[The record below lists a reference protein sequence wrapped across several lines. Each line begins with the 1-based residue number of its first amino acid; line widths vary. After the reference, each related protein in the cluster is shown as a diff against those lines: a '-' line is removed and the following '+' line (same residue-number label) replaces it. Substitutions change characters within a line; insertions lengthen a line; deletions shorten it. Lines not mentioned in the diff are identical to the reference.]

1 MRKRDFVQPTAEEI
15 ENRKKMYEEA
25 ERLGIDLMSFDG
37 EKKASKAQKDI
48 QKAIVY
54 LGTGQKVPK
63 ELEERIF
70 QKNRHT
76 SKHNQ

>member
-63 ELEERIF
+63 ELEERIL
-70 QKNRHT
+70 KR
-76 SKHNQ
+76 KVKE

>member
-1 MRKRDFVQPTAEEI
+1 
-15 ENRKKMYEEA
+15 
-25 ERLGIDLMSFDG
+25 MSFDG

-63 ELEERIF
+63 ELEERIL
-70 QKNRHT
+70 KR
-76 SKHNQ
+76 KVKE

>member
-1 MRKRDFVQPTAEEI
+1 MRKRNFVQPTAEEI

-63 ELEERIF
+63 ELEERIL
-70 QKNRHT
+70 KR
-76 SKHNQ
+76 KVKE